1 MAMPYMMCSVQFT
14 QFAFLVIELM
24 RFCAKLENSA
34 ATKLRLLFT
43 TGTHTSDSVQ
53 QRLTTIHCV
62 CLNAHISTLFSG
74 SPPVQCSSTYLK
86 MFEPICAAPIHFACT
101 NKYSVI
107 TICIVLLCVPLCS
120 ECWLTQLIHIR
131 VAPNSIS
138 ATKLW
143 SIQIG
148 HKSNYSERDFVPWNR
163 TFGGSVTKNSRGHF
177 AMTTL
182 IIIVV

>member
-86 MFEPICAAPIHFACT
+86 MFEPICATPIHFACT

-107 TICIVLLCVPLCS
+107 TICIVLLCFRSVQSADSHSSYTS
-120 ECWLTQLIHIR
+120 EWHQIR
-131 VAPNSIS
+131 FPPPNCGQYKLDINQIIQSEILFPGIERSVAQWRRIP
-138 ATKLW
+138 
-143 SIQIG
+143 
-148 HKSNYSERDFVPWNR
+148 
-163 TFGGSVTKNSRGHF
+163 GGILRWQP
-177 AMTTL
+177 
-182 IIIVV
+182 

>member
-1 MAMPYMMCSVQFT
+1 MPYMMCSVQFT
-14 QFAFLVIELM
+14 QFAFLVIKLM

-53 QRLTTIHCV
+53 QRLTVHCV
-62 CLNAHISTLFSG
+62 CLHAHISTLFSG

-107 TICIVLLCVPLCS
+107 TICIVLLCFRSVQS
-120 ECWLTQLIHIR
+120 ADSQLIHIR